1 MERELSDELI
11 PREIGVVPFGKTR
24 DCDTETSDLLSREV
38 NDPLFHIASCIRR
51 LNVEEVVE
59 LSSGLG
65 LAGMEGLE
73 TLLNWAREK
82 MGDDKIDLP
91 KDKPAGRRA

>member
-1 MERELSDELI
+1 MERKLSDELI

-24 DCDTETSDLLSREV
+24 VDMETSDQLSREV
-38 NDPLFHIASCIRR
+38 NDALFHIASCIRR